1 MHQVHA
7 VAEFRYFGD
16 EPRGLRLVYT
26 AEHQEGSCS
35 KEHTVDGTESPSDFY
50 NRSGQIFSGYRLDI
64 KRVDRPHCSD
74 NHQSDSCS
82 EAFGAAPG
90 EVGVHIMCH
99 DQVTEEA
106 GEIEQHVE
114 FVPETLSPNFSPP
127 AVEIRHAGR

>member
-1 MHQVHA
+1 MVQKAH
-7 VAEFRYFGD
+7 
-16 EPRGLRLVYT
+16 PI
-26 AEHQEGSCS
+26 S
-35 KEHTVDGTESPSDFY
+35 Y
-50 NRSGQIFSGYRLDI
+50 NRSGQVFSGYRLDI

>member
-1 MHQVHA
+1 MHEIHA
-7 VAEFRYFGD
+7 VAEFRHFLYKPWSLQLIYACKK
-16 EPRGLRLVYT
+16 EECT
-26 AEHQEGSCS
+26 CC
-35 KEHTVDGTESPSDFY
+35 KEHTVYCAESPSDFY
-50 NRSGQIFSGYRLDI
+50 NRSGQIFSGYRMDI